1 MTEATLD
8 EELCE
13 RLVVRAVSGD
23 AAANHALVEH
33 LWPVWVEMV
42 RGSRSLGEGS
52 CTEDDLHDIVA
63 KLVEKFSRADGR
75 ALKLFAPW
83 SARNPG
89 KTFADWMRI
98 VTKNAVR
105 DFVRKKLGPRP
116 QSPGEASRKRLLNEF
131 ASSPLLEELGVRP
144 PLTAAQT
151 ARELLE
157 FASARLSAA
166 DLRILAAWLEGSSFD
181 EIADNER
188 LSSDETRKVVRAA
201 IATLRRHFAPVTAS
215 ESTE

>member
-1 MTEATLD
+1 LTDVALD
-8 EELCE
+8 VELCE
-13 RLVVRAVSGD
+13 KLVVRAASGD
-23 AAANHALVEH
+23 AAASRALVEH
-33 LWPVWVEMV
+33 LWPSWVGMV
-42 RGSRSLGEGS
+42 RGSRSLGERS
-52 CTEDDLHDIVA
+52 CTEDDIHDIVA

-105 DFVRKKLGPRP
+105 DFVRAKLGPRP
-116 QSPGEASRKRLLNEF
+116 QSPNEPSRKRLLNEF

-157 FASARLSAA
+157 FASARLSTPE
-166 DLRILAAWLEGSSFD
+166 LRMLAAWLEGSSFD
-181 EIADNER
+181 EIAESEG
-188 LSSDETRKVVRAA
+188 LSSDEARKVVRAA
-201 IATLRRHFAPVTAS
+201 IATLRRHFAPGAAT
-215 ESTE
+215 ESTK